1 MPTLKS
7 PRTMKEKNDS
17 IAHTLSEIEII
28 NFVQTQINDSEQS
41 CLDINMVD
49 CMFNEILLENGEANA
64 GKELILEAILEAVFK
79 KQKQKNKPEQ
89 MISQGTQSNAVSSFN
104 DEKMVGDDF
113 QMMWKIAKCLRNE
126 VLTHKWTF
134 GGDIKDYTVPP
145 LLWSFLK
152 WALIGTLTESQNSA
166 RQKKI
171 DVLVRKLLPQ
181 SVKTDRQVNYYQQG
195 KSYNKIETPLSTGT
209 SLLLYHNTRS
219 GI

>member
-1 MPTLKS
+1 M
-7 PRTMKEKNDS
+7 
-17 IAHTLSEIEII
+17 
-28 NFVQTQINDSEQS
+28 
-41 CLDINMVD
+41 DIRRR
-49 CMFNEILLENGEANA
+49 L
-64 GKELILEAILEAVFK
+64 
-79 KQKQKNKPEQ
+79 
-89 MISQGTQSNAVSSFN
+89 
-104 DEKMVGDDF
+104 
-113 QMMWKIAKCLRNE
+113 
-126 VLTHKWTF
+126 
-134 GGDIKDYTVPP
+134 KDYTVPP